1 MVCRTRPGVSSELSK
16 SPGSSSSSSS
26 TYGRSRGTDDLPI
39 GRRRQIRCHRRTY
52 DIAAHK
58 PFGRK
63 FERSVWNEC
72 QTGGTWLK
80 AGTSLHDTLQI
91 GASRHGRA
99 SGSNRTTSSTTDE
112 ISTRDRRRSFWFT
125 INQQPFEHA
134 PENTVNTEDP
144 TSPSSSIDEKHCG
157 PQGPFACSFKSTFVI

>member
-1 MVCRTRPGVSSELSK
+1 MVCKTRPGVSSELSK

-72 QTGGTWLK
+72 QTGGLYK
-80 AGTSLHDTLQI
+80 QAPRCMIPCRSVQVGTGEHLVAI
-91 GASRHGRA
+91 GPRLPRRTRLALAIEEGH
-99 SGSNRTTSSTTDE
+99 SGSRS
-112 ISTRDRRRSFWFT
+112 ISNHSNMRQK
-125 INQQPFEHA
+125 IP
-134 PENTVNTEDP
+134 
-144 TSPSSSIDEKHCG
+144 
-157 PQGPFACSFKSTFVI
+157 